1 MEIWGCFA
9 IAVSANYL
17 EGPKITLIPFRGQKQ
32 KRDGEKNINFLND
45 KSWVEASGTGVSLQ

>member
-9 IAVSANYL
+9 TAVSVNYL
-17 EGPKITLIPFRGQKQ
+17 EGPEITLIPFRGQNQ

-45 KSWVEASGTGVSLQ
+45 KSWAQVCHYNE